1 MRLIILCLSFL
12 LVVIQ
17 YPLWLG
23 KGGWFKVW
31 ELDRQVQLAHKKND
45 ELKERNAKLASEVDD
60 LKQSK
65 GAVEERARFELG
77 MIKQNEVFIQLLD
90 GNSGKPASAVN
101 PNPFMPNSGQPGSV
115 SVPANTPGA
124 SSHGA
129 TR

>member
-12 LVVIQ
+12 LVLIQ

-45 ELKERNAKLASEVDD
+45 ELKERDAKRASEVDD

-77 MIKQNEVFIQLLD
+77 MIKQNEIFVQLLD
-90 GNSGKPASAVN
+90 GSSGKPAGAVN
-101 PNPFMPNSGQPGSV
+101 PNPYMPGSGQPNSV
-115 SVPANTPGA
+115 SVPANAP
-124 SSHGA
+124 SSPA
-129 TR
+129 RTAAR